1 MSHSSFELYT
11 APLSSITSK
20 DSKAGF
26 VKASSL
32 KVGRHYLMTENYLKE
47 DGTTIAYSP
56 ILAIKK
62 TKLRDRYYG
71 DGAVLELV
79 LGRNY
84 GRSKN
89 VLVGAEQYVDTYH
102 SMILRFNE
110 SWAARK
116 MAAAVKAKGFDFEC
130 YASVV
135 RIRCSSKTRE
145 KVQKWIDMTVK
156 KLGIADQ

>member
-11 APLSSITSK
+11 APLSSIKSK

-26 VKASSL
+26 IKASSL
-32 KVGRHYLMTENYLKE
+32 KAGRHYLMTEEYSKE
-47 DGTTIAYSP
+47 DGTRIKYSP
-56 ILAIKK
+56 VMAINK
-62 TKLRDRYYG
+62 TKVKDKYYG
-71 DGAVLELV
+71 DGVVLEVV
-79 LGRNY
+79 LGGDY
-84 GRSKN
+84 GSRDT

-102 SMILRFNE
+102 SLILRFNE

-116 MAAAVKAKGFDFEC
+116 MAAAVKTKGFDFEC

-135 RIRCSSKTRE
+135 RIRCSSKARN
-145 KVQKWIDMTVK
+145 KVQKWIDATVK